1 MCYTRKDQSF
11 EEEVRRLRV
20 EEEGRRKGE
29 REVRPAHH
37 EPEKGKPLTEK
48 VKEMVGAR

>member
-11 EEEVRRLRV
+11 EGLRRLRA